1 MVTSPAT
8 TSYNVE
14 INKGDEAFMHT
25 ILVPAMCLRFIHSVG
40 TRGLDVTRH
49 KEIF

>member
-1 MVTSPAT
+1 MVTYPAT

-25 ILVPAMCLRFIHSVG
+25 IVVLAMFLRFIHSVG

>member
-14 INKGDEAFMHT
+14 INKAFMHT
-25 ILVPAMCLRFIHSVG
+25 IVVPALYLRFIHSVG
-40 TRGLDVTRH
+40 TRGLEVTRH
-49 KEIF
+49 KEMF